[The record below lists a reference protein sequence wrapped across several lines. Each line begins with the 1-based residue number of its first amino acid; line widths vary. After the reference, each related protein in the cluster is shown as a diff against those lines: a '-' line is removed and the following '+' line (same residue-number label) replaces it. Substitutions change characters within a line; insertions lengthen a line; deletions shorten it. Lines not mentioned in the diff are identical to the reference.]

1 MIPQLP
7 GLGVEIDADKL
18 AKFCPERVV
27 FPV

>member
-18 AKFCPERVV
+18 AKFCPERVQ
-27 FPV
+27 FS